1 MLHLVVMVI
10 NDVNLLERLADA
22 LTGAGAPGITVLHS
36 TSVSHLKHVLQRD
49 DVPLFPSLSD
59 LLEHDDLHH
68 RTLFTVVE
76 GDDLV
81 DKLIA
86 AAQAIVGDFD
96 AANTGILFT
105 VPVGRALGLSR
116 RRDPS
121 QGLARC

>member
-1 MLHLVVMVI
+1 MPQLVVMVI
-10 NDVNLLERLADA
+10 NDVTQLEPLVDA
-22 LTGAGAPGITVLHS
+22 WTQAGAPGITVLHS
-36 TSVSHLKHVLQRD
+36 TGVARLKDALRRD

-68 RTLFTVVE
+68 RTIFTVAQ
-76 GDDLV
+76 GDELI

-105 VPVGRALGLSR
+105 VPVGRMLGLGR
-116 RRDPS
+116 P
-121 QGLARC
+121 